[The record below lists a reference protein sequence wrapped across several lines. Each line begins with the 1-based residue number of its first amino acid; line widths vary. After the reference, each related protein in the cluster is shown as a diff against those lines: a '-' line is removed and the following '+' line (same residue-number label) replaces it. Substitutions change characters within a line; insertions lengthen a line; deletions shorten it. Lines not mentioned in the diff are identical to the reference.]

1 QFFSL
6 TEKNGSVQENILA
19 AEGQDA
25 TLPCK
30 APKNKTKNISIVLWT
45 KPDLGEDNYVLLYRN
60 GKVNPDKHHFFK
72 NRVDLKDRTINDG
85 DVSLILKNVTF
96 KDSGTYQCFIDQ
108 IEQNKQQLFIILY
121 LTLFLSAGDPEGQ
134 EGDGGHV
141 GLIVGLT
148 VAALVVVGAIFG
160 VVMFLRHQKKKN
172 SPPPVHSETH

>member
-1 QFFSL
+1 NNPFL
-6 TEKNGSVQENILA
+6 TIILAITRLPHVHIGSVQENILA

-108 IEQNKQQLFIILY
+108 IEQNKVWRKDSSSSSSSTSLCFCL
-121 LTLFLSAGDPEGQ
+121 Q
-134 EGDGGHV
+134 ETQKDKKGMEDM
-141 GLIVGLT
+141 
-148 VAALVVVGAIFG
+148 LV
-160 VVMFLRHQKKKN
+160 
-172 SPPPVHSETH
+172 